1 MARNGA
7 KKNGHEAK
15 SAGELPF
22 DRAVLGFRNYWY
34 PACLSKE
41 VTERT
46 PKALKLLGDEI
57 VFVRRQGSAYALT
70 DECPH
75 RGTRLSRGKH
85 EFPGTP
91 TIACRYHGWVFDVT
105 NGACVAALTDGP
117 DSPVVGKVRVRT
129 YPVEERKG
137 IVWIWMG
144 SIAAYRLAFSG
155 RACM

>member
-1 MARNGA
+1 MEQAPKEMNGNKA
-7 KKNGHEAK
+7 EVQGAT
-15 SAGELPF
+15 PY

-34 PACLSKE
+34 PACLSREVKE
-41 VTERT
+41 RRPV
-46 PKALKLLGDEI
+46 AMKLLGDEI
-57 VFVRRQGSAYALT
+57 VFLRRQGQVYALA

-117 DSPVVGKVRVRT
+117 DSPVVGKVRVKT
-129 YPVEERKG
+129 YPVQERKG
-137 IVWIWMG
+137 FVWI
-144 SIAAYRLAFSG
+144 
-155 RACM
+155 

>member
-1 MARNGA
+1 MAQEPA
-7 KKNGHEAK
+7 KKNGRRA
-15 SAGELPF
+15 SAAMTGRGTTPF
-22 DRAVLGFRNYWY
+22 EKAALGFRNYWY
-34 PACLSKE
+34 PALLAQH
-41 VTERT
+41 VTERR
-46 PKALKLLGDEI
+46 PKAVTLLGDEI
-57 VFVRRQGSAYALT
+57 VFLRRQGQVYALA

-129 YPVEERKG
+129 YPVEEK
-137 IVWIWMG
+137 VPAATAG
-144 SIAAYRLAFSG
+144 S
-155 RACM
+155 